1 MNTLRTK
8 PLFWVSVF
16 SLVSVGLICANYAFG
31 FWPFTS
37 PKVKISWV
45 NIENIPADCGKGYV
59 LQSINPRIC
68 VSLTS
73 GAVAPAVKDGS
84 TGGSGSGG
92 GAGSG
97 PGCTG
102 NVGATGPGLTSG
114 TAICSVLC
122 PAGKTAKI
130 LKYTGTG
137 NPFVSFDQ
145 AQGKYI
151 CNGKPTVGAS
161 SIQCECQ

>member
-1 MNTLRTK
+1 MTLKK
-8 PLFWVSVF
+8 PLFWISV
-16 SLVSVGLICANYAFG
+16 LALVGLGLVMANYAFG

-37 PKVKISWV
+37 PKIKIVWSQ
-45 NIENIPADCGKGYV
+45 IGDIPADCGKGYV

-68 VSLTS
+68 VSLITGS
-73 GAVAPAVKDGS
+73 VAPSSSA
-84 TGGSGSGG
+84 
-92 GAGSG
+92 SG

-122 PAGKTAKI
+122 PAGKKPQI
-130 LKYTGTG
+130 VKYTGVGT
-137 NPFVSFDQ
+137 PFVSFDQ

>member
-8 PLFWVSVF
+8 PLFWVSF
-16 SLVSVGLICANYAFG
+16 LSLVAVGLIGANYAFG

-37 PKVKISWV
+37 PKVQITWA
-45 NIENIPADCGKGYV
+45 NIV

-68 VSLTS
+68 VSLLTGS
-73 GAVAPAVKDGS
+73 VAPSSSA
-84 TGGSGSGG
+84 
-92 GAGSG
+92 SG

-102 NVGATGPGLTSG
+102 NVGATGPGVTSG

-122 PAGKTAKI
+122 PAGKAAKVI
-130 LKYTGTG
+130 KYTGTG
-137 NPFVSFDQ
+137 APFVSFDQ
-145 AQGKYI
+145 TQGKYI

>member
-1 MNTLRTK
+1 MNTLRMK
-8 PLFWVSVF
+8 PLFWVSVI
-16 SLVSVGLICANYAFG
+16 SLVAVGLICANYAFG

-37 PKVKISWV
+37 PKVKISWA

-68 VSLTS
+68 VSLFT
-73 GAVAPAVKDGS
+73 GTAATPAPA
-84 TGGSGSGG
+84 SGN
-92 GAGSG
+92 G

-102 NVGATGPGLTSG
+102 NANSGPGVTTG

-122 PAGKTAKI
+122 PVNKTAKI
-130 LKYTGTG
+130 IKYTGTG

-145 AQGKYI
+145 AQGKNV